1 MIINSYLFYKMYN
14 ITRQIRTS
22 FFRSADKLFIRASST
37 TTTVDP
43 MKSIVAGKAP
53 IKVDVETGKY

>member
-1 MIINSYLFYKMYN
+1 MYN